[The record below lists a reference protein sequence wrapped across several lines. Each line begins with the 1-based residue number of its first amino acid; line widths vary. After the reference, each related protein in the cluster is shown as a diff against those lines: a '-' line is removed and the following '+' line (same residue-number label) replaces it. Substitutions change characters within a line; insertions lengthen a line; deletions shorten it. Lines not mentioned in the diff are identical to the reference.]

1 MYNKNLILIIIAQIF
16 GFTAAPVTIFLSGI
30 IGSTLTPIVSLSTL
44 PTAMMVVGLA
54 SSTMIAS
61 KIMSIIGRQ
70 KGFIIAAIYTSFSAL
85 LAALSIYIGEFSL
98 YCLACFAIG
107 NGLAF
112 THQYRFAAA
121 ESVKKEMIPRAISVI
136 MLAGIG
142 SALLGPNIAIYAQ
155 DLIPEHTF
163 VGSYIALSFL
173 TSIPILVL
181 LFYRQD
187 SPGQVIVEKKVVI
200 VRTYSEL
207 LRSHRFSQAIV
218 SAAMSYAI
226 MSFLMTATPLSMHH
240 HHGFSLDST
249 KFVIQAHIIAM
260 FLPSLFTGRLI
271 KKYGHSRIIYTGIL
285 FFFLTICLSYYENTY
300 FNYLIALIF
309 LGIGWDFLFITSTS
323 LLVISYKAE
332 EKFKAQGFNEILVF
346 SMQAV
351 ASLSA
356 GFMLTLAGWEIMNNI
371 CIPLGLLVIFMTLR
385 ADLYDKKKIH
395 QPNIRRV

>member
-70 KGFIIAAIYTSFSAL
+70 KGFIIAAIYTTFSAL

-121 ESVKKEMIPRAISVI
+121 ESVKKEMIPRAISVV

-142 SALLGPNIAIYAQ
+142 SALLGPNIAVYAQ
-155 DLIPEHTF
+155 DLVPDHTF

-173 TSIPILVL
+173 TAIPILVL
-181 LFYRQD
+181 LFYSQD
-187 SPGQVIVEKKVVI
+187 SPVKVKKKVVSG
-200 VRTYSEL
+200 RTYSEL

-249 KFVIQAHIIAM
+249 KFVIQAHIIGM

-300 FNYLIALIF
+300 FNYLIALTF
-309 LGIGWDFLFITSTS
+309 LGIGWNFLFITSTS
-323 LLVISYKAE
+323 LLVISYREE

-356 GFMLTLAGWEIMNNI
+356 GFMLTLAGWEIMNII
-371 CIPLGLLVIFMTLR
+371 CIPLGLLVIFMTFR
-385 ADLYDKKKIH
+385 ADSCDKKNIQ
-395 QPNIRRV
+395 QPNIGRV